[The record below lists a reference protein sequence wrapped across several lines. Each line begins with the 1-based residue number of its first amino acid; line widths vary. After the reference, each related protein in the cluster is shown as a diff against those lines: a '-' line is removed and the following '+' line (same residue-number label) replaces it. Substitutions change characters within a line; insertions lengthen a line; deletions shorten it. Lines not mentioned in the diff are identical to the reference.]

1 MEVFKIKIS
10 PEVLRLDVTQQNY
23 SGDSFGYYSGLTKY
37 LSQTKTTEL
46 TYTRTSPTFP
56 GGFLFLT
63 GDFTAPEGYNDIL
76 LLINRF
82 SATFEDNLTFFQ
94 TLQVGQRI
102 TVTSVNGT
110 IYEFFLYDKIL
121 RNDEEIFFRVNLYY
135 SNEQPFI
142 EITDNDEAIFTII
155 QENMSTF
162 EDMSIPVL
170 LKQDYVDLGYYS
182 PFDGDL
188 SQFIDDVNFTFIA
201 NTVTPFEVCVFN
213 TSNNNSSYLQE
224 ANYSISWGDS
234 SPVENATIFIP
245 ETICHTYIDVGSP
258 RTYEITLT
266 GQTEIGSY
274 IVTKSV
280 TVPFTST
287 LSDDPY
293 GTVTFLNNNGSW
305 SETPQTQNYY
315 NDYDSNN
322 TVEYQISENF
332 VDVPFILTGF
342 TKSRLNDLASY
353 GLQKFRNDVV
363 INLSDGTTGV
373 VTSQSPEF
381 TAYTINDQSYI
392 DFSGGTSIFVVE
404 SRGLTDNMIVATGI
418 TKLEYLMNVIDQPII
433 QSNVFIDRGKYSGLE
448 SFRRIGEI
456 GNIGALRNYGYG
468 FFDVKNY
475 NDV

>member
-1 MEVFKIKIS
+1 
-10 PEVLRLDVTQQNY
+10 
-23 SGDSFGYYSGLTKY
+23 
-37 LSQTKTTEL
+37 
-46 TYTRTSPTFP
+46 
-56 GGFLFLT
+56 
-63 GDFTAPEGYNDIL
+63 
-76 LLINRF
+76 
-82 SATFEDNLTFFQ
+82 
-94 TLQVGQRI
+94 
-102 TVTSVNGT
+102 
-110 IYEFFLYDKIL
+110 
-121 RNDEEIFFRVNLYY
+121 
-135 SNEQPFI
+135 
-142 EITDNDEAIFTII
+142 
-155 QENMSTF
+155 
-162 EDMSIPVL
+162 
-170 LKQDYVDLGYYS
+170 
-182 PFDGDL
+182 
-188 SQFIDDVNFTFIA
+188 
-201 NTVTPFEVCVFN
+201 
-213 TSNNNSSYLQE
+213 
-224 ANYSISWGDS
+224 
-234 SPVENATIFIP
+234 
-245 ETICHTYIDVGSP
+245 
-258 RTYEITLT
+258 
-266 GQTEIGSY
+266 
-274 IVTKSV
+274 
-280 TVPFTST
+280 
-287 LSDDPY
+287 
-293 GTVTFLNNNGSW
+293 VTFLNNNGSW

-315 NDYDSNN
+315 NDYDANN